1 MQRRNLRVTD
11 QLMAELEGG
20 RFDSALTQRI
30 IAGPSVLPRLLRA
43 TYLVERG
50 LLAQARA
57 DVEAALEHGRGNPI
71 AELASGLLCFAT
83 HDYQRALD
91 RLSAACALGPK
102 VAHRARQIAIG
113 MTGALGWEHDV
124 RAWLEQAIAAEP
136 EHASW
141 HAQAVRLY
149 VRARWW
155 SRALE
160 HAERALA
167 LQPEH
172 PSLWMERAGLH
183 AALDQ
188 REAAASAIEQ
198 ALAQVADDE
207 RTTYLREGGR
217 VAIEAGEFALA
228 RRCFGEAL
236 ARAPHQPDL
245 HVRLGEL
252 ASWAGDH
259 DEARAEAERALAL
272 QPEHPAALR
281 LLGGLA
287 VLAAATP
294 GVAPPAW
301 DEARGLLERA
311 LAGDPTDH
319 QAHVWLAELY
329 LRTRAYS
336 QAHAQ
341 LHHASMNAGGFL
353 FVAWLLRFLV
363 VEYEH
368 PQPLGIGPNRTEEFD
383 AVLRE
388 LVPGPAEHALEVR
401 SSEALTAA
409 VEAAFVALRGNR
421 SIHATHV
428 VEGRLA
434 RLHARSGCRYAS
446 RWALQLLRVA
456 SPSECLAELDAVV
469 AAYPGSA
476 LPACHRGE
484 LHLWLGNW
492 AEARRDLERAI
503 ELVTGTRWAYMGLST
518 LDLLEG
524 EYERALEVNA
534 HGVRVMKDSEG
545 PAIYVFRGEAKRKLG
560 RLAEALAELEQSV
573 AWHPARASA
582 TINLALTH
590 AALARHDDLRVLWRR
605 LVFEQAEGLMSDAA
619 HELGLAIVGDGEWEP
634 DLDTKVRVLEHALR
648 MMGGNR
654 SSGLLTYWTRAE
666 GASGKRLRFVQHWP
680 QRGRGAH
687 ETDRAHARQ
696 ARDMLLRALAAYSG
710 PREP

>member
-1 MQRRNLRVTD
+1 MTTNVRMQRRNLRVTD
-11 QLMAELEGG
+11 QLVAELEGG

-43 TYLVERG
+43 TYLVEQG

-57 DVEAALEHGRGNPI
+57 DVEAALEHGRGNPV
-71 AELASGLLCFAT
+71 AELASGLLLYAT

-91 RLSAACALGPK
+91 RLSAACELGPK

-113 MTGALGWEHDV
+113 MTGALGWEQDL

-136 EHASW
+136 AHASW

-155 SRALE
+155 ARALD

-167 LQPEH
+167 LQPDN
-172 PSLWMERAGLH
+172 PALWMERAGLH

-188 REAAASAIEQ
+188 REAAASAIEH
-198 ALAQVADDE
+198 ALAQIADDE

-217 VAIEAGEFALA
+217 VAIEAGAFELA
-228 RRCFGEAL
+228 RRCFDEAL
-236 ARAPHQPDL
+236 ARAPNQPDL

-252 ASWAGDH
+252 ASWAGDVVG
-259 DEARAEAERALAL
+259 ARAEAERALAL
-272 QPEHPAALR
+272 QPDYPGALR

-287 VLAAATP
+287 VLT
-294 GVAPPAW
+294 GAW

-311 LAGDPTDH
+311 IAGDPTDY
-319 QAHVWLAELY
+319 QAHVWMAELY
-329 LRTRAYS
+329 LRTQAWA

-341 LHHASMNAGGFL
+341 LHHASMNSGGFL

-363 VEYEH
+363 VEYERAV
-368 PQPLGIGPNRTEEFD
+368 PPMDIGPNRTEEFD

-388 LVPGPAEHALEVR
+388 LVPGQAEHALAVR
-401 SSEALTAA
+401 SGEALTAA
-409 VEAAFVALRGNR
+409 IEAAFVALRGNR

-428 VEGRLA
+428 VEGRLE
-434 RLHARSGCRYAS
+434 RLHARSGCRFAS

-476 LPACHRGE
+476 LPVCHRGE
-484 LHLWLGNW
+484 LQLWLGDW
-492 AEARRDLERAI
+492 AAARRDLEQAI

-518 LDLLEG
+518 IDLVEG
-524 EYERALEVNA
+524 EYERALDINA
-534 HGVRVMKDSEG
+534 QGVRVMHDSEG

-560 RLAEALAELEQSV
+560 RLDEALVELERSV

-582 TINLALTH
+582 TVNLALTQ
-590 AALARHDDLRVLWRR
+590 AALGRFDDMRVLWQR

-619 HELGLAIVGDGEWEP
+619 HELGVAIVGDGEWEP

-654 SSGLLTYWTRAE
+654 SSGLLTYWTNAGGSHGR
-666 GASGKRLRFVQHWP
+666 RLRFVQHWP
-680 QRGRGAH
+680 HRGRRAH
-687 ETDRAHARQ
+687 EADRAHARQ

-710 PREP
+710 PREA